1 VINAII
7 TKIPIKEAIKKL
19 SASFSK
25 RTSLTS
31 FSVLIEIKER
41 VEEIV
46 SNNAITDVNSSIKEF
61 VDRSV
66 RCSEVMMKRQKPK
79 RLAEVESICCD
90 VLLAIFLF

>member
-1 VINAII
+1 MI
-7 TKIPIKEAIKKL
+7 TKIPINEAIKKL
-19 SASFSK
+19 SASFSN
-25 RTSLTS
+25 RTSFNS
-31 FSVLIEIKER
+31 FSVLIDTKER

-46 SNNAITDVNSSIKEF
+46 RNNAIIDVNSSIKEF

-66 RCSEVMMKRQKPK
+66 RCSEVMIKRQKPK